1 MRVAVVIPCF
11 KVKQQILA
19 VVAGIGPEVW
29 KIYVVDDACPQK
41 TGEHVLQEVIDPRVE
56 VIFNGRNLGVGGAVL
71 NGYLHAIDDGAEI
84 IVKLDGDGQMDSR
97 FIPALIRPIEEAK
110 ADYTKGNRFFSPDNL
125 VSMPWVRLIG
135 NSALSFINKAV
146 SGYWNTMDPTNGFTA
161 IHANV
166 VRLMPIKAIAKRYF
180 FESDMLFRLGTF
192 RAVVHEVPMK
202 SIYQSEKSNL
212 SVGKTLLTFPM
223 KFLRRFVL
231 RIGYNYFVRDFNVL
245 LASVVDRHDFVDLWR
260 LVWYHQLD
268 AIGRAANCHTDG
280 YDHASVLPIIMG
292 FQLLLAAISF
302 DVANIPKNPVYPALD
317 DIPPESTGSPEIRSP
332 RQTTPVR

>member
-1 MRVAVVIPCF
+1 M
-11 KVKQQILA
+11 
-19 VVAGIGPEVW
+19 
-29 KIYVVDDACPQK
+29 
-41 TGEHVLQEVIDPRVE
+41 
-56 VIFNGRNLGVGGAVL
+56 
-71 NGYLHAIDDGAEI
+71 
-84 IVKLDGDGQMDSR
+84 
-97 FIPALIRPIEEAK
+97 IRPIEEAK
-110 ADYTKGNRFFSPDNL
+110 ADYAKGNRFFSPDNL

-166 VRLMPIKAIAKRYF
+166 VRLLPVKAIAKRYF

-231 RIGYNYFVRDFNVL
+231 RIGYNYFVRDFNVCSLQL
-245 LASVVDRHDFVDLWR
+245 LIGTILLIFGGWFGIASWMRSAELQIATPTGTIM
-260 LVWYHQLD
+260 L
-268 AIGRAANCHTDG
+268 
-280 YDHASVLPIIMG
+280 SVLPIIMG

-302 DVANIPKNPVYPALD
+302 DVANVPQHPIHPALD
-317 DIPPESTGSPEIRSP
+317 DLPPDANSDTESRTQSFQSAAETSSI
-332 RQTTPVR
+332 Q